1 MTSGNAAYGIFLSF
15 IVPVYNAA
23 KTMKRCLDSI
33 VIQMDAIGEPYEII
47 CVDDGS
53 TDDSSRML
61 DDYAIGHE
69 ALSVIHI
76 ANGGPSRARERG
88 MALAKG
94 RYIAFADSDDYYAA
108 GRLTRIV
115 EQLRGHEGYGVYVFG
130 YLERNKPEGDFKE
143 RWPSDSIEGALPLS
157 DFLGTYSKPENISL
171 MNYLFNKVYRADIA
185 KSVNFDFSVSLGE
198 DALYN
203 YACYASCDDVFAS
216 RTSAYIYEN
225 YSASS
230 LSRGKGLDYV
240 WRAYRTILEAIKPL
254 LAGYGLGER
263 LWLLQRSYAISALH
277 DYIRKRDSTGQDRH
291 AAKEILTYMCAEGRS
306 WPLDG
311 VGAFD
316 VLLMRCVRMGGVP
329 LGLLLCEAK
338 RLLRR

>member
-1 MTSGNAAYGIFLSF
+1 MTISVDYDGSRPLLSF
-15 IVPVYNAA
+15 VVPVYNSQS
-23 KTMKRCLDSI
+23 TIGRCLDSI
-33 VIQMDAIGEPYEII
+33 ISQMGESYEII

-53 TDDSSRML
+53 TDGTPAIL
-61 DDYAIGHE
+61 DTYSEQYGSI
-69 ALSVIHI
+69 SVIRVD
-76 ANGGPSRARERG
+76 NNGPSAARTRG
-88 MALAKG
+88 IHSTTG
-94 RYIAFADSDDYYAA
+94 RYIAFVDSDDYYAA
-108 GRLTRIV
+108 EQLERIV
-115 EQLRGHEGYGVYVFG
+115 EELRDNEGHAVYVFG
-130 YLERNKPEGDFKE
+130 YLERDKPGKVT
-143 RWPSDSIEGALPLS
+143 RKCQPSGSTEGAMLLAE
-157 DFLGTYSKPENISL
+157 FLDIYSRPENISL

-185 KSVNFDFSVSLGE
+185 KSVDFDFSVSLGE

-203 YACYASCDDVFAS
+203 YKCYASCGDVFVS
-216 RTSAYIYEN
+216 RTAAYVYEN

-254 LAGYGLGER
+254 LTGRGLGER
-263 LWLLQRSYAISALH
+263 FWSLQRSYAISALH
-277 DYIRKRDSTGQDRH
+277 EYMRKRDSTGQDRR

-316 VLLMRCVRMGGVP
+316 ALLMRCVRMGGVP